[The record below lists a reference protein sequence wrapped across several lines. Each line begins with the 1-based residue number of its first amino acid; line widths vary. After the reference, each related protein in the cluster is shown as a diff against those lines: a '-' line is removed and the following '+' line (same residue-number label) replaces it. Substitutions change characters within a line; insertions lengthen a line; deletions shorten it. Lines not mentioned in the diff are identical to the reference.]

1 MVTNTTDAR
10 PFLDG
15 HQPVRSE
22 AMTDSKRYDVVIL
35 GTGPAGL
42 QAAIH
47 AARKKVSVLV
57 VGKDTKSSLY
67 HAHIENFCCIFKTTG
82 EEIITVG
89 RQQAAGFG
97 AEFLDED
104 VLQIQAVDHRF
115 EIKMENGGAIAA
127 GALIVATGSQRQR
140 LGVPGEKELL
150 GKGVSYCVDCDGNFY
165 KGQNVAVV
173 GGESAAADGALT
185 LTRIAGQVHLVC
197 DKLEVSAE
205 LKAKLQDSPVQIHQH
220 AQVRFIEGDGE
231 VRSLVLKDGR
241 RIDVSGV
248 FIEIGA
254 KGLLELATNLGIMLD
269 DEMKFIRA
277 DKRQATN
284 IPGIY
289 AAGDVCGP
297 PWQMAKAVG
306 EGCVAGIN
314 AADFSKKK
322 GANHG

>member
-1 MVTNTTDAR
+1 MNA
-10 PFLDG
+10 LD
-15 HQPVRSE
+15 Q
-22 AMTDSKRYDVVIL
+22 YDVVIL

-57 VGKDTKSSLY
+57 MGKETKSSLF

-89 RQQAAGFG
+89 RQQAGNFG
-97 AEFLDED
+97 AHFLDQD
-104 VLQIQAVDHRF
+104 VLQIQGVETGF
-115 EIKMENGGAIAA
+115 EIKVESGRTIEAP
-127 GALIVATGSQRQR
+127 ALIIATGTQRQR

-165 KGQNVAVV
+165 RGQDVAVV
-173 GGESAAADGALT
+173 GGESAAVDGALT
-185 LTRIAGQVHLVC
+185 LTQIAGKVYLIC
-197 DKLEVSAE
+197 KKLEVSAE
-205 LKAKLQDSPVQIHQH
+205 LREKLQKSRIQIHQGI
-220 AQVRFIEGDGE
+220 QVEAIEGDQE
-231 VRSLVLKDGR
+231 VRAILLKDGR
-241 RIDVSGV
+241 RIQVSGV
-248 FIEIGA
+248 FIEQGA
-254 KGLLELATNLGIMLD
+254 KGLMELATNLGILLD
-269 DEMKFIRA
+269 DEMQYIRT
-277 DKRQATN
+277 DKQQATN
-284 IPGIY
+284 IPGIF

-314 AADFSKKK
+314 AANYAKK